1 MTKSLKYALLATTV
15 MNIFGAAI
23 FSPFG
28 DAIRQFYG
36 FPGNVHPLYLWLIS
50 SWIFFFG
57 LCYLWLG
64 ITERRELLF
73 LVIASAGK
81 ISFTVFSVI
90 YWALGEVSAL
100 GAIASLPDLLF
111 GVFFLF
117 NLRQKN

>member
-1 MTKSLKYALLATTV
+1 MTKSLKYALLATAV
-15 MNIFGAAI
+15 MNIFGAVI

-28 DAIRQFYG
+28 ESIRQFYG
-36 FPGNVHPLYLWLIS
+36 FPNNSHPLYLWLIS

-64 ITERRELLF
+64 ITERREMLF

-81 ISFTVFSVI
+81 ISFTVLTFI
-90 YWALGEVSAL
+90 YWIIGDIPIVAA
-100 GAIASLPDLLF
+100 AASLPDLLF

-117 NLRQKN
+117 NLPEKN

>member
-1 MTKSLKYALLATTV
+1 MTKSLKYALSATAV
-15 MNIFGAAI
+15 MNIFGAVI
-23 FSPFG
+23 FTPFG
-28 DAIRQFYG
+28 ESIRQFYG
-36 FPGNVHPLYLWLIS
+36 FPSNVHPLYLWLIS

-81 ISFTVFSVI
+81 ISFTVLSVI
-90 YWALGEVSAL
+90 YWASGEVSSL
-100 GAIASLPDLLF
+100 GAAASLPDLLF
-111 GVFFLF
+111 GVFFLY